1 VTSVPP
7 KIEISTV
14 FCDVG
19 GVLLTDGWGHDS
31 RKLAARHFNFEYEE
45 FEKRHEPLAKDL
57 DCGLINVLD
66 YLNQTLFYRPRAF
79 NQSEFMEFMRAQSE
93 PFSDRIQVIAEI
105 AESKK
110 YLMATINNESLELN
124 AYRINKFELYKYFSL
139 FFSSCYMRSSKPEA
153 PIFDNALCITQ
164 KAARECVFIDDREAN
179 LVVPKQLGMRTILC
193 TEAGQL
199 RKELMDL
206 GVFTQRPPHLV

>member
-1 VTSVPP
+1 VANRT
-7 KIEISTV
+7 EITTV

-19 GVLLTDGWGHDS
+19 GVLLTDGWGHES
-31 RKLAARHFNFEYEE
+31 RQLAAKHFNFDYEE
-45 FEKRHEPLAKDL
+45 FDKRHKPLAEEF
-57 DCGLINVLD
+57 DCGFINSIE

-79 NQSEFMEFMRAQSE
+79 NQSEFMEFMRAQSV
-93 PFSDRIQVIAEI
+93 PFLDRIEVIAEV
-105 AESKK
+105 AQAKK

-124 AYRINKFELYKYFSL
+124 SYRINNFELYKHFSL
-139 FFSSCYMRSSKPEA
+139 FFSSCYMRCCKPKA
-153 PIFDNALCITQ
+153 AIYDNALCITQ
-164 KAARECVFIDDREAN
+164 KTARECVFIDDREAN

-193 TEAGQL
+193 TEASQV